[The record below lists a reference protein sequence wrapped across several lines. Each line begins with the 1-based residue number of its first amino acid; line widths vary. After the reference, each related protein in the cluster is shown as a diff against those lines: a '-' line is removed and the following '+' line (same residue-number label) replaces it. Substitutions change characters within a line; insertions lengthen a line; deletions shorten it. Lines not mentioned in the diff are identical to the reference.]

1 MPDPNITITCTNN
14 TTHESIVDIERN
26 INLSR
31 MWIQDDIQ
39 IVVDWQSDEKR
50 GVFQVSSTR
59 SPNRKFEPVF
69 FAVNQLQ
76 FIKRYQL
83 AFKKIIKFRPYQQ
96 FAVLMKVWKC
106 HIY

>member
-14 TTHESIVDIERN
+14 TTHESIVDIKRN

-50 GVFQVSSTR
+50 RVFQVSSTR

-83 AFKKIIKFRPYQQ
+83 AFKKKLSNF
-96 FAVLMKVWKC
+96 V
-106 HIY
+106 HINSSLY